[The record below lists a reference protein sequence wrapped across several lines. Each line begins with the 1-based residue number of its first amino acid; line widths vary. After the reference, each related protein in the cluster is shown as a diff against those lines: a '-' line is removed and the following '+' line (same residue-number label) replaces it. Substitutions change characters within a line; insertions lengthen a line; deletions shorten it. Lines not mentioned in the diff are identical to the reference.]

1 MFCRYQWHHPIVLI
15 GHSFGGLVL
24 KSIIVKVK
32 TTQYCTD
39 GWSKATYQCAE
50 RFLSNVKGV
59 AFYAVPH
66 TGSSKF
72 AEYVNMVLR
81 RNNSHHPGI
90 MNNIQ
95 PWQRDMEQLSADFDD
110 IVNANEI
117 NIYAFCEGR
126 PMKDVVRM
134 CWCKWIF
141 CNQTAMMI

>member
-1 MFCRYQWHHPIVLI
+1 M
-15 GHSFGGLVL
+15 L